1 SDGSQHLTII
11 DANDPSCRTNI
22 NIQPPESC
30 SEQCE
35 ITAQITNVFCD
46 DNGTPTDPADD
57 IFTAEIFIT
66 GKNTASTWF
75 SSDGRWTGNYDQTQT
90 LGPLSISD
98 GNQHLTLIDANDPNC
113 KTDITIQPP
122 ESCSEQCEI
131 TAQITNIFCDDNGT
145 PTDPADDIFTAE
157 IFITGKN
164 TASTWFSSDGRWNG
178 NYNQTKT
185 LGPFSI
191 SDGSQLPTLIDANDP
206 NCRTDITIQPPQSCS
221 DQCEI
226 TAEITNIFCDDNG
239 TPHDPTDDTYTVEIF
254 VNG

>member
-90 LGPLSISD
+90 LGAFSISD
-98 GNQHLTLIDANDPNC
+98 GNQYLTLIDANDPSCRTN
-113 KTDITIQPP
+113 ITIQPP
-122 ESCSEQCEI
+122 ESCSE
-131 TAQITNIFCDDNGT
+131 
-145 PTDPADDIFTAE
+145 
-157 IFITGKN
+157 
-164 TASTWFSSDGRWNG
+164 
-178 NYNQTKT
+178 
-185 LGPFSI
+185 
-191 SDGSQLPTLIDANDP
+191 
-206 NCRTDITIQPPQSCS
+206 
-221 DQCEI
+221 QCEI

-239 TPHDPTDDTYTVEIF
+239 TPHDPMDDTYTVELF
-254 VNG
+254 VNGENKGSAWCSSDGSWTENYDQTQTLGPFTISDGSQQFTIIDANDPRCRRH

>member
-35 ITAQITNVFCD
+35 ITAEITNVFCD

-75 SSDGRWTGNYDQTQT
+75 SSDGRWNGNYDQTQT
-90 LGPLSISD
+90 LGPFSISD
-98 GNQHLTLIDANDPNC
+98 GNQLLTLIDANDPNC
-113 KTDITIQPP
+113 RTDVTIQPSP
-122 ESCSEQCEI
+122 SCPNSDQITAEI
-131 TAQITNIFCDDNGT
+131 TNVFCDDNGIFY
-145 PTDPADDIFTAE
+145 DPIDDIFIAE

-164 TASTWFSSDGRWNG
+164 TASTWFSSDGRWTG
-178 NYNQTKT
+178 N
-185 LGPFSI
+185 
-191 SDGSQLPTLIDANDP
+191 
-206 NCRTDITIQPPQSCS
+206 
-221 DQCEI
+221 
-226 TAEITNIFCDDNG
+226 
-239 TPHDPTDDTYTVEIF
+239 
-254 VNG
+254 